1 MEQNTLVGLFDTHA
15 HPTDDRFDEDRA
27 EVLAR
32 MRAGNMLCMCV
43 GSDMA
48 SSEQSL
54 KLARENG
61 QIYAAVG
68 VHPHDA
74 KSFREEDIPTLTRWL
89 TEEPKVKALGEI
101 GLDYYYDL
109 SPRDIQKDV
118 FVRQL
123 ELAYTPK
130 KAGHPSYPRCAR
142 RYHRYSACEQEQA
155 SALRHPLL
163 FGKLGER
170 EGISVPGLHDFLRR
184 TGDIQAFRQSSG
196 GRKECSN

>member
-15 HPTDDRFDEDRA
+15 HPTDERFDEDRA

-54 KLARENG
+54 KLARENE

-89 TEEPKVKALGEI
+89 TEEP
-101 GLDYYYDL
+101 
-109 SPRDIQKDV
+109 R
-118 FVRQL
+118 
-123 ELAYTPK
+123 
-130 KAGHPSYPRCAR
+130 
-142 RYHRYSACEQEQA
+142 
-155 SALRHPLL
+155 LRHWA
-163 FGKLGER
+163 K
-170 EGISVPGLHDFLRR
+170 SVWIITMTCRR
-184 TGDIQAFRQSSG
+184 VMSKRMSLSVSWSWRIR
-196 GRKECSN
+196 

>member
-61 QIYAAVG
+61 QIYAAV
-68 VHPHDA
+68 
-74 KSFREEDIPTLTRWL
+74 
-89 TEEPKVKALGEI
+89 
-101 GLDYYYDL
+101 
-109 SPRDIQKDV
+109 
-118 FVRQL
+118 
-123 ELAYTPK
+123 AYIRMTQR
-130 KAGHPSYPRCAR
+130 AFAR
-142 RYHRYSACEQEQA
+142 RI
-155 SALRHPLL
+155 
-163 FGKLGER
+163 F
-170 EGISVPGLHDFLRR
+170 RR
-184 TGDIQAFRQSSG
+184 SHAG
-196 GRKECSN
+196 